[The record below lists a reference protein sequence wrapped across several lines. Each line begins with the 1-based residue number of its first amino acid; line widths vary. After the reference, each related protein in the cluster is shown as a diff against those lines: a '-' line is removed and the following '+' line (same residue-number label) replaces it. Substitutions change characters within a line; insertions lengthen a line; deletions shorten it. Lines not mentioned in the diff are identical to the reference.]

1 MDANHPINRLTE
13 REKEALRAWLNHKSA
28 KEIALDLGITHHAVE
43 KRLKMARTKLGAGS
57 SLEAARMLAQT
68 EGASEGASEG
78 YGQAVTAAPDLAP
91 APPLRPKWRYRPI
104 AIGAIA
110 MSLAIV
116 LALALT
122 TGGQPSAADEDRAA
136 VTAAASAAAAT
147 AEPIEIEIDGRID
160 RVFAIVDADKSGFLE
175 SPESPFVTIE
185 FAEGSGADRVE
196 GSAVIGDGTDP
207 KQVAEFYADADTD
220 KDGRI
225 SLAEYT
231 VWSEA
236 RWAEMGIEI
245 KTIMKV
251 IPSPQS

>member
-13 REKEALRAWLNHKSA
+13 REKEVLRAWLNHKSA

-43 KRLKMARTKLGAGS
+43 KRLKMARTKLDAGS
-57 SLEAARMLAQT
+57 SLEAARMLAEA
-68 EGASEGASEG
+68 EGGSAG

-91 APPLRPKWRYRPI
+91 APPPRPSRRYRPI
-104 AIGAIA
+104 AIGGIA

-122 TGGQPSAADEDRAA
+122 TGGQPSAADEERAA
-136 VTAAASAAAAT
+136 ATAAASAASAAAAAA
-147 AEPIEIEIDGRID
+147 AEPIEIEIDGPID
-160 RVFAIVDADKSGFLE
+160 RVFAHVDADKSGFLE

-207 KQVAEFYADADTD
+207 KQVAEFYADADKD

-225 SLAEYT
+225 SLAEYAK
-231 VWSEA
+231 WSEA

-251 IPSPQS
+251 TPSPQS

>member
-1 MDANHPINRLTE
+1 MGMDTGHPINRLTE
-13 REKEALRAWLNHKSA
+13 REKEVLRAWLGHKSA

-43 KRLKMARTKLGAGS
+43 KRLKMARTKLDAGS
-57 SLEAARMLAQT
+57 SLEAARMLAEA
-68 EGASEGASEG
+68 EGVAEG

-91 APPLRPKWRYRPI
+91 APPSSPSRGYRPI
-104 AIGAIA
+104 AIGGIA

-116 LALALT
+116 LALALAPANLLAPDVEPT
-122 TGGQPSAADEDRAA
+122 T
-136 VTAAASAAAAT
+136 AT
-147 AEPIEIEIDGRID
+147 PIEIEIDGRID
-160 RVFAIVDADKSGFLE
+160 RVFAHVDADKSGYLE

-185 FAEGSGADRVE
+185 FVEGSGADRIE

-207 KQVAEFYADADTD
+207 DQVAEFYAEADTD
-220 KDGRI
+220 RDGRI

-231 VWSEA
+231 AWSEA
-236 RWAEMGIEI
+236 RWAEMGIAI

>member
-13 REKEALRAWLNHKSA
+13 REKEVLRAWLNHKSA

-43 KRLKMARTKLGAGS
+43 KRLKMARTKLDAGS
-57 SLEAARMLAQT
+57 SLEAARMLALA
-68 EGASEGASEG
+68 EGAPEG

-91 APPLRPKWRYRPI
+91 APPKSPSRRYRPI
-104 AIGAIA
+104 VFGGIA
-110 MSLAIV
+110 MSLALV

-122 TGGQPSAADEDRAA
+122 TGGQPSTADEDLAA

-147 AEPIEIEIDGRID
+147 AEPTEIEIEIDGRID
-160 RVFAIVDADKSGFLE
+160 RVFAHVDADKSGFLE
-175 SPESPFVTIE
+175 NPESPFVTIE

-196 GSAVIGDGTDP
+196 GSAVIGDGTDT
-207 KQVAEFYADADTD
+207 KQVAEFYADADKD

-225 SLAEYT
+225 SLTEYAK
-231 VWSEA
+231 WSEA